1 MPRSTRNK
9 TASGCGD
16 ASGELLDHYLIYLI
30 SFDANRFLKSLS
42 FITEITYTSSNF
54 IHTEFKNSG

>member
-16 ASGELLDHYLIYLI
+16 ASGELLDHCLIYLI
-30 SFDANRFLKSLS
+30 SFDANRFFCIPAYLS
-42 FITEITYTSSNF
+42 YSCRDVSHVII
-54 IHTEFKNSG
+54 